1 MQQRKKGGLKMVIQ
15 KNNQNDRFLA
25 IGLLVGVIGFIS
37 FVIVM
42 PLVNQGLALHE
53 EKNALSFRFEQ
64 YERILSRKQNV
75 IEDMENLKSQ
85 IADQNYLST
94 QNTTALASAE
104 LQELI
109 KQTIIEAG
117 GQLSSTQGLP
127 VVTKNNFQR
136 IPVSVRMTGNSEVLR
151 AVLHRLETA
160 TPLIV
165 VEQIDIRPMRGVR
178 NKVTHQIDPS
188 NELSVNF
195 QAISFMKKV
204 AE

>member
-1 MQQRKKGGLKMVIQ
+1 MVIQ

-25 IGLLVGVIGFIS
+25 VGLLLAVIGFIS

-53 EKNALSFRFEQ
+53 EKNALGFRFEQ
-64 YERILSRKQNV
+64 YERILSRKQTV
-75 IEDMENLKSQ
+75 MEDIENLKSQ

-104 LQELI
+104 LQEMI
-109 KQTIIEAG
+109 KQTIVEAG

-136 IPVSVRMTGNSEVLR
+136 IPINVRMTGNSEVLR

-160 TPLIV
+160 TPLVV

-195 QAISFMKKV
+195 QAVSFMKK
-204 AE
+204 AAQ

>member
-1 MQQRKKGGLKMVIQ
+1 MVIQ

-25 IGLLVGVIGFIS
+25 VGLLLAVISFIS

-53 EKNALSFRFEQ
+53 EKNALGFRFQQ
-64 YERILSRKQNV
+64 YERILSRKQSV

-104 LQELI
+104 LQEMI
-109 KQTIIEAG
+109 KQTIVDAG

-136 IPVSVRMTGNSEVLR
+136 IPINVRMTGNSEVLR
-151 AVLHRLETA
+151 AVLHKLETT
-160 TPLIV
+160 TPLVV

-195 QAISFMKKV
+195 QAVSFMKKA

>member
-1 MQQRKKGGLKMVIQ
+1 MVIQ

-25 IGLLVGVIGFIS
+25 IGLLLGVIGFIS

-53 EKNALSFRFEQ
+53 EKNALSFRFGQ
-64 YERILSRKQNV
+64 YERILSRKQSV
-75 IEDMENLKSQ
+75 IEEMENLKSQ

-195 QAISFMKKV
+195 QAISFMKKT

>member
-1 MQQRKKGGLKMVIQ
+1 MVIQ

-25 IGLLVGVIGFIS
+25 VGLLLAVISFIS

-53 EKNALSFRFEQ
+53 EKNALDFRFEQ
-64 YERILSRKQNV
+64 YERILSRKQSV
-75 IEDMENLKSQ
+75 IENMENLKSQ

-104 LQELI
+104 LQEMI
-109 KQTIIEAG
+109 KQTIVDAG

-136 IPVSVRMTGNSEVLR
+136 IPINVRMTGNSEVLR

-160 TPLIV
+160 TPLVV

-195 QAISFMKKV
+195 QAVSFMKKA

>member
-1 MQQRKKGGLKMVIQ
+1 MVIQ

-25 IGLLVGVIGFIS
+25 IGLLLGVIGFIS

-109 KQTIIEAG
+109 KQTIVEAG

-127 VVTKNNFQR
+127 VVIKNNFQR
-136 IPVSVRMTGNSEVLR
+136 IPVSVRMTGNSEVIR
-151 AVLHRLETA
+151 AVLHRLETT

-195 QAISFMKKV
+195 QAISFMKKA

>member
-1 MQQRKKGGLKMVIQ
+1 MKMVLQ

-25 IGLLVGVIGFIS
+25 VGLLIAVIGFIS
-37 FVIVM
+37 FVIIM
-42 PLVNQGLALHE
+42 PLVNQGLALNE
-53 EKNALSFRFEQ
+53 EKTTLGFRFEQ
-64 YERILSRKQNV
+64 YERILSRKQSV
-75 IEDMENLKSQ
+75 LDEMENLKSQ

-104 LQELI
+104 LQEMI
-109 KQTIIEAG
+109 KQAINDAG

-136 IPVSVRMTGNSEVLR
+136 IPINVRMTGNSEVLR
-151 AVLHRLETA
+151 AVLHKIETSA
-160 TPLIV
+160 PLV
-165 VEQIDIRPMRGVR
+165 VIEQIDIRPMRGVR

-195 QAISFMKKV
+195 QAVSFMKKP
-204 AE
+204 AA

>member
-1 MQQRKKGGLKMVIQ
+1 MIIQ
-15 KNNQNDRFLA
+15 KNNQNERLLA
-25 IGLLVGVIGFIS
+25 VGLLLAVISFIS
-37 FVIVM
+37 FVIIV
-42 PLVNQGLALHE
+42 PLVNQGLALHD

-64 YERILSRKQNV
+64 YQRILSRKQNIV
-75 IEDMENLKSQ
+75 DEMEMLKSD

-104 LQELI
+104 LQEMI
-109 KQTIIEAG
+109 KQAILESG

-136 IPVSVRMTGNSEVLR
+136 IPINVRMTGSSEVLR
-151 AVLHRLETA
+151 AVLHKIETA
-160 TPLIV
+160 TPLVV

-178 NKVTHQIDPS
+178 NKTTHQIDPS

-195 QAISFMKKV
+195 QAISFMKKSAV
-204 AE
+204 

>member
-1 MQQRKKGGLKMVIQ
+1 MVIQ

-25 IGLLVGVIGFIS
+25 VGLLLAVIGFIS

-53 EKNALSFRFEQ
+53 EKNALGFRFEQ
-64 YERILSRKQNV
+64 YERILSRKQSV
-75 IEDMENLKSQ
+75 MEDIENLKSQ

-104 LQELI
+104 LQEMI
-109 KQTIIEAG
+109 KQTIVEAG

-136 IPVSVRMTGNSEVLR
+136 IPISVRMTGNSEVLR

-160 TPLIV
+160 TPLVV

-195 QAISFMKKV
+195 QAVSFMKK
-204 AE
+204 AAQ

>member
-1 MQQRKKGGLKMVIQ
+1 MVLQ

-25 IGLLVGVIGFIS
+25 VGLLLAVIGFIS
-37 FVIVM
+37 FVIIM

-53 EKNALSFRFEQ
+53 EKNALGFRFQQ
-64 YERILSRKQNV
+64 YERILSRKQSV
-75 IEDMENLKSQ
+75 IDEMENLKSQ

-104 LQELI
+104 LQEMI
-109 KQTIIEAG
+109 KQAINDAG

-136 IPVSVRMTGNSEVLR
+136 IPINVRMTGNSEVLR
-151 AVLHRLETA
+151 AVLHKIETA
-160 TPLIV
+160 APLV
-165 VEQIDIRPMRGVR
+165 VIEQIDIRPMRGVR

-195 QAISFMKKV
+195 QAVSFMKKTP
-204 AE
+204 A